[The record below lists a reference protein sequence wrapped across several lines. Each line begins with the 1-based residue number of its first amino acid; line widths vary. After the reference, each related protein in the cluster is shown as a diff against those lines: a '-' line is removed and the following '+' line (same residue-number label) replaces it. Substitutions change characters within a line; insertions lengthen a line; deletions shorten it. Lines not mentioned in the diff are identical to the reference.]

1 MKIVNVPTDYN
12 EDVRLEVDEEQHGL
26 RIRVDGIATPLIHLS
41 DAEELL
47 KALFETLLVPF
58 NAEDSVDRE
67 AGRRVEIK
75 RFLRRLGVLEQ
86 LQPSILPKQEEPL

>member
-1 MKIVNVPTDYN
+1 MKIVNIPVDYAD
-12 EDVRLEVDEEQHGL
+12 EMRLEIDEEQHGL
-26 RIRVDGIATPLIHLS
+26 RIRVDGVATPLIHLS

-86 LQPSILPKQEEPL
+86 IQEPEHRSNLR